1 MSKSIMEHRFSD
13 AHLTPYSA
21 SDEFI
26 EIQVENCGVVDYAE
40 FTKRD
45 IIAIAKHFNL
55 TAENKMI
62 TEIKVGDYIEK
73 SELDTEQKYNDVVE
87 VFEQWGFEWGDG
99 ATENYRY
106 LNDYDCLV
114 ICKDG
119 LWQSSSDRYKK
130 RKLTYNDI
138 MRLKKV
144 DVDNCNV
151 DKLVSGGKVDVS
163 SGPFKSAD
171 TTEKIIFDD
180 HFKPKLNKV
189 STVNRDLE
197 GQMAGKKFDGDKLR
211 FSLIPPQPLSDVN
224 KVLEFG
230 AKKYGANSWQKVDN
244 AQERYFNAAM
254 RHLLA
259 WQSGELVDDESGL
272 PHLAHAQ
279 CCLMFMM
286 HFDVEAK
293 EVK

>member
-1 MSKSIMEHRFSD
+1 
-13 AHLTPYSA
+13 
-21 SDEFI
+21 
-26 EIQVENCGVVDYAE
+26 
-40 FTKRD
+40 
-45 IIAIAKHFNL
+45 
-55 TAENKMI
+55 MI
-62 TEIKVGDYIEK
+62 
-73 SELDTEQKYNDVVE
+73 
-87 VFEQWGFEWGDG
+87 
-99 ATENYRY
+99 
-106 LNDYDCLV
+106 
-114 ICKDG
+114 
-119 LWQSSSDRYKK
+119 
-130 RKLTYNDI
+130 
-138 MRLKKV
+138 

-151 DKLVSGGKVDVS
+151 DKLVSS
-163 SGPFKSAD
+163 R
-171 TTEKIIFDD
+171 
-180 HFKPKLNKV
+180 V

-230 AKKYGANSWQKVDN
+230 AKKYGANNWQKVDN

-259 WQSGELVDDESGL
+259 WQSGELLDDESGL